1 MKLSKNKLKYQPH
14 FLDLFAGAGGLS
26 EGFIR
31 EGFIP
36 VAFVEKDAN
45 ACDTL
50 KTRLSF
56 HHLNHEGKKE
66 IYIRYLKRKIS
77 KNALYNYV
85 PEFLLNSII
94 NEEINKE
101 TLELIFQKID
111 RIAEK
116 NKIDIIIG
124 GPPCQAYSLIGR
136 SKIGQSV
143 IKDNRNYLFRY
154 YIEFL
159 KRYKPDAFIFENVP
173 GLLSAANGKYFTEM
187 FEGFKSI
194 GYCVQY
200 KILNAADYGVLQ
212 NRKRVFIIGSRGNNH
227 FTFPEPD
234 KNILTH
240 YSLKDLFCDLP
251 LLKSG
256 EEKKVVYYNHKENN
270 YLQRS
275 LIRNGLEFTTQH
287 ITRPLNNHDREIYKL
302 AINKFKNEGKQLRYN
317 ELPEELQS
325 HRNKITFTDRF
336 KVLNLSGLSH
346 TLVAHLSKDGH
357 YYIYPD
363 LKNPRS
369 ISIREAARI
378 QSFSDDYF
386 FEGSRTSCYRQI
398 GNAVPVLLAQ
408 AIAKQ
413 IKKELIN

>member
-1 MKLSKNKLKYQPH
+1 MN
-14 FLDLFAGAGGLS
+14 FIDLFAGAGGLS

-45 ACDTL
+45 ACYTL
-50 KTRLSF
+50 KTRITYYN
-56 HHLNHEGKKE
+56 LNNMGNQE
-66 IYIRYLKRKIS
+66 IYLHYLKGKLS
-77 KNALYNYV
+77 KEELYGNV
-85 PEFLLNSII
+85 PENLLNSVI

-101 TLELIFQKID
+101 TIDLIFQKID

-136 SKIGQSV
+136 SKIGEIV
-143 IKDNRNYLFRY
+143 RKDNRNYLFRY

-187 FEGFKSI
+187 LKGFKSI
-194 GYCVQY
+194 GYCVQH

-212 NRKRVFIIGSRGNNH
+212 NRKRVFIVGSRENNH

-234 KNILTH
+234 KNISTH
-240 YSLKDLFCDLP
+240 YTLKDLFYDLP
-251 LLKSG
+251 LLKAG
-256 EEKKVVYYNHKENN
+256 EKKNIAYYKYGEND
-270 YLQRS
+270 YLKNS
-275 LIRNGLEFTTQH
+275 FIRNGFDFTTQH
-287 ITRPLNNHDREIYKL
+287 ITRPLNNHDLAIYKM
-302 AINKFKNEGKQLRYN
+302 AINKFAEEGIQLRYN

-325 HRNKITFTDRF
+325 HRNKTSFTDRF

-346 TLVAHLSKDGH
+346 TLVSHLSKDGH

-378 QSFSDDYF
+378 QSFPDDYF
-386 FEGSRTSCYRQI
+386 FEGSRTSCFQQI
-398 GNAVPVLLAQ
+398 GNAVPVLFAQ
-408 AIAKQ
+408 AIAKK
-413 IKKELIN
+413 IKEEI

>member
-1 MKLSKNKLKYQPH
+1 MKNRENNLN

-31 EGFIP
+31 ESFIP
-36 VAFVEKDAN
+36 VAFVEKDVN
-45 ACDTL
+45 ACYTI
-50 KTRLSF
+50 KTRLSYYY
-56 HHLNHEGKKE
+56 LNKKGE
-66 IYIRYLKRKIS
+66 KNIYIDYLKGIISRKE
-77 KNALYNYV
+77 LYNYI
-85 PEFLLNSII
+85 PCSILNRVI
-94 NEEINKE
+94 NEEINE
-101 TLELIFQKID
+101 DNLSLLFQDID
-111 RIAEK
+111 RITEK

-136 SKIGQSV
+136 SKIGENV
-143 IKDNRNYLFRY
+143 IEDNRNYLFRY

-159 KRYKPDAFIFENVP
+159 KRYKPGAFIFENVP

-212 NRKRVFIIGSRGNNH
+212 NRKRVFIIGSRGNIQ
-227 FTFPEPD
+227 FTFPDPEM
-234 KNILTH
+234 NISTTH
-240 YSLKDLFCDLP
+240 YILKDLLNDLP
-251 LLKSG
+251 SLKAG
-256 EEKKVVYYNHKENN
+256 EEKKVAYYNYEENN
-270 YLQRS
+270 YLKRS
-275 LIRNGLEFTTQH
+275 LIRNGLDFTTQH
-287 ITRPLNNHDREIYKL
+287 IARPLNNHDREIYKL
-302 AINKFKNEGKQLRYN
+302 AINKFLNEGKQLLYN

-325 HRNKITFTDRF
+325 HRNKTSFTDRF

-346 TLVAHLSKDGH
+346 TLVSHLSKDGH

-363 LKNPRS
+363 LENPRS

-378 QSFSDDYF
+378 QSFPDDYF
-386 FEGSRTSCYRQI
+386 FEGSRASCFQQI

-408 AIAKQ
+408 TLARQ
-413 IKKELIN
+413 IKKDLL

>member
-1 MKLSKNKLKYQPH
+1 MKNKENNLK

-45 ACDTL
+45 ACYTL
-50 KTRLSF
+50 KTRLSY
-56 HHLNHEGKKE
+56 HNLNNMGNQE
-66 IYIRYLKRKIS
+66 IYLHYLKGKLS
-77 KNALYNYV
+77 KEELYGNV
-85 PEFLLNSII
+85 PENLLNIVI
-94 NEEINKE
+94 NEEINKG
-101 TLELIFQKID
+101 TIDLIFQKID

-136 SKIGQSV
+136 SKIGENV
-143 IKDNRNYLFRY
+143 RKDNRNYLFRY

-212 NRKRVFIIGSRGNNH
+212 NRKRVFIIGYKGSKQ
-227 FTFPEPD
+227 FTFPDPD
-234 KNILTH
+234 WNISTIH
-240 YSLKDLFCDLP
+240 YTLKDLLNDLP
-251 LLKSG
+251 PLKAG
-256 EEKKVVYYNHKENN
+256 EEKKVACYNHEENN
-270 YLQRS
+270 YLKRS
-275 LIRNGLEFTTQH
+275 LIRNGFDFTTQH

-302 AINKFKNEGKQLRYN
+302 AINKFINEGKQLRYN

-325 HRNKITFTDRF
+325 HRNKTSFTDRF

-346 TLVAHLSKDGH
+346 TLVSHLSKDGH

-378 QSFSDDYF
+378 QSFPDDYF
-386 FEGSRTSCYRQI
+386 FEGSRTSCFQQI

-408 AIAKQ
+408 TIARQ
-413 IKKELIN
+413 IRKELL

>member
-1 MKLSKNKLKYQPH
+1 MKSRENNLN

-31 EGFIP
+31 EGYTP
-36 VAFVEKDAN
+36 VAFVEKEVN
-45 ACDTL
+45 ACHSL
-50 KTRLSF
+50 KTRLSY

-66 IYIRYLKRKIS
+66 IYIRYLKGKIS
-77 KNALYNYV
+77 GDELYGNV
-85 PEFLLNSII
+85 PEYLLNRVI
-94 NEEINKE
+94 NEEINKK
-101 TLELIFQKID
+101 TLHFIFQKID
-111 RIAEK
+111 RITEK

-124 GPPCQAYSLIGR
+124 GPPCQAYSIIGR
-136 SKIGQSV
+136 SKIGESV

-173 GLLSAANGKYFTEM
+173 GLLSAANGKYFNEM
-187 FEGFKSI
+187 FEKFKSI

-200 KILNAADYGVLQ
+200 EILNAADYGVLQ
-212 NRKRVFIIGSRGNNH
+212 NRKRVFIIGYRGNNQ
-227 FTFPEPD
+227 FTFPEQD
-234 KNILTH
+234 KNTSIRYT
-240 YSLKDLFCDLP
+240 LKDLFCDLP
-251 LLKSG
+251 MLKAG
-256 EEKKVVYYNHKENN
+256 EKKKVTGYKCKENE
-270 YLQRS
+270 YLKNS
-275 LIRNGLEFTTQH
+275 LIRNGLDFTTQH
-287 ITRPLNNHDREIYKL
+287 ITRPLNNHDMEIYKV
-302 AINKFKNEGKQLRYN
+302 AINKFINEGKKLRYN

-325 HRNKITFTDRF
+325 HRNKTSFTDRF

-346 TLVAHLSKDGH
+346 TLVSHLSKDGH

-378 QSFSDDYF
+378 QSFPDDYF
-386 FEGSRTSCYRQI
+386 FEGSRTSCFQQI

-408 AIAKQ
+408 TIARH
-413 IKKELIN
+413 IRKELL

>member
-1 MKLSKNKLKYQPH
+1 MKDKKLT
-14 FLDLFAGAGGLS
+14 FIDLFAGAGGLS

-31 EGFIP
+31 ESFIP
-36 VAFVEKDAN
+36 VAFVEKNVN
-45 ACDTL
+45 ACYTI
-50 KTRLSF
+50 KTRLSYYY
-56 HHLNHEGKKE
+56 LNKKGE
-66 IYIRYLKRKIS
+66 KNIYIDYLKGIIS
-77 KNALYNYV
+77 RNELYNYI
-85 PEFLLNSII
+85 PCSILNRII
-94 NEEINKE
+94 NEEINE
-101 TLELIFQKID
+101 DNLSLLFQDID
-111 RIAEK
+111 RITEK

-136 SKIGQSV
+136 SKIGESV
-143 IKDNRNYLFRY
+143 IEDNRNYLFRY

-187 FEGFKSI
+187 LKGFKSI
-194 GYCVQY
+194 GYCVQH

-212 NRKRVFIIGSRGNNH
+212 NRKRVFIIGYKGNKQ
-227 FTFPEPD
+227 FTFPDPD
-234 KNILTH
+234 RNISTIH
-240 YSLKDLFCDLP
+240 YTLKDLLNDLP
-251 LLKSG
+251 PLKAG
-256 EEKKVVYYNHKENN
+256 EQKKVACYNHEENN
-270 YLQRS
+270 YLKRS
-275 LIRNGLEFTTQH
+275 LIRNGFDFTTQH
-287 ITRPLNNHDREIYKL
+287 TTRPLNNHDMEIYKL

-325 HRNKITFTDRF
+325 HRNKTSFTDRF

-346 TLVAHLSKDGH
+346 TLVSHLSKDGH

-378 QSFSDDYF
+378 QSFPDDYF
-386 FEGSRTSCYRQI
+386 FEGSRTSCFQQI

-408 AIAKQ
+408 TIARQ
-413 IKKELIN
+413 IKKELL

>member
-1 MKLSKNKLKYQPH
+1 MN
-14 FLDLFAGAGGLS
+14 FIDLFAGAGGLS

-45 ACDTL
+45 ACYTL
-50 KTRLSF
+50 KTRITYYY
-56 HHLNHEGKKE
+56 LNNMGNQE
-66 IYIRYLKRKIS
+66 IYLHYLKGRLS
-77 KNALYNYV
+77 KEELYGNV
-85 PEFLLNSII
+85 PENLLNSVI

-101 TLELIFQKID
+101 TIDLIFQKID

-136 SKIGQSV
+136 SKIGEIV
-143 IKDNRNYLFRY
+143 RKDNRNYLFRY

-187 FEGFKSI
+187 LKGFKSI
-194 GYCVQY
+194 GYCVQH

-212 NRKRVFIIGSRGNNH
+212 NRKRVFIVGSRENNH

-234 KNILTH
+234 KNISTH
-240 YSLKDLFCDLP
+240 YTLKDLFYDLP
-251 LLKSG
+251 LLKAG
-256 EEKKVVYYNHKENN
+256 EKKNIAYYKYGEND
-270 YLQRS
+270 YLKNS
-275 LIRNGLEFTTQH
+275 FIRNGFDFTTQH
-287 ITRPLNNHDREIYKL
+287 ITRPLNNHDLAIYKM
-302 AINKFKNEGKQLRYN
+302 AINKFAEEGIQLRYN
-317 ELPEELQS
+317 ELPEEFQS
-325 HRNKITFTDRF
+325 HRNKTSFTDRF

-346 TLVAHLSKDGH
+346 TLVSHLSKDGH

-363 LKNPRS
+363 LNNPRS

-378 QSFSDDYF
+378 QSFPDDYF
-386 FEGSRTSCYRQI
+386 FEGCRTSCYQQI
-398 GNAVPVLLAQ
+398 GNAVPVLFAQ
-408 AIAKQ
+408 AIAKK
-413 IKKELIN
+413 IKEEI